1 MTGRQGSFSQPAAA
15 AMKFD
20 LSDDGFN
27 QQRWQLAYKR
37 NSIGP
42 MIEPWGTPE
51 VTGSALED
59 TPNAVNL

>member
-1 MTGRQGSFSQPAAA
+1 
-15 AMKFD
+15 MKFV

-42 MIEPWGTPE
+42 KIEPWGTPE

>member
-1 MTGRQGSFSQPAAA
+1 
-15 AMKFD
+15 MKFV

-42 MIEPWGTPE
+42 KIEPWSTPE

-59 TPNAVNL
+59 TPNVVNL